1 MPKIRILDKND
12 FLQSFA
18 VFLMM
23 FLFIAIV
30 CILAALVISYTRCQ
44 TIALNNRYIF
54 DDLKRL
60 GASPAFLKKEVRY
73 QCGNVFK
80 IPSIVGM
87 TAIYLLYC
95 MVCKRRKIGIFR
107 NIWIDCMSRHTVSDC
122 NNRTCNL
129 PSAWNIAIILLPYTV
144 NTHTRALSP
153 P

>member
-87 TAIYLLYC
+87 SAIYLLYC
-95 MVCKRRKIGIFR
+95 MVMYANDGKLVSSEIYGLTVCLVTLFLIARTVRAICHQLGI
-107 NIWIDCMSRHTVSDC
+107 
-122 NNRTCNL
+122 
-129 PSAWNIAIILLPYTV
+129 
-144 NTHTRALSP
+144 
-153 P
+153 